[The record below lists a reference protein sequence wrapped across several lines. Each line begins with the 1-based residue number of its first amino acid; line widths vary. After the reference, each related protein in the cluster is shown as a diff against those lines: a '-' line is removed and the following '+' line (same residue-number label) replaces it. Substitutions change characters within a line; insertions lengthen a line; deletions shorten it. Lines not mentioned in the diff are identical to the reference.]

1 MPCFVVE
8 TVETYEHGSRAPFVK
23 WLESQGFK
31 GRTLGGHLGGGTCKP
46 WLFID
51 IDGCEFVYGVWGAQA
66 TGPVIDNRGI
76 QIYLCNHSEKPS
88 SHEGNAIMADAY
100 RSEER
105 RLRTPL

>member
-8 TVETYEHGSRAPFVK
+8 SLETYEQGSRAPFVR
-23 WLESQGFK
+23 WLENQGFK

-66 TGPVIDNRGI
+66 TGPVIGQTHLTI
-76 QIYLCNHSEKPS
+76 EEFKSIY
-88 SHEGNAIMADAY
+88 AIILK
-100 RSEER
+100 S
-105 RLRTPL
+105 RLRMKEVSSWQMRIGVKKGD